1 MSRFHRRH
9 ICLRRWLPPN
19 VGQLAFVL
27 LILPAPSA
35 LSLGAEHLIHPAAG
49 FEMRK
54 ISATTLQIGGA
65 NLHIEFAGVEPDL
78 SRACIVAEISRA
90 AQAVATYYGR
100 FPVSSAHILVV
111 VVAGEH
117 GVLHGT
123 TWGRKDGYPALT
135 RLVVGQ
141 GTTPHELETNWVMTH
156 ELVHTAL
163 ASLPDAQ
170 HWLEEGIATYVEPI
184 ARSQAG
190 QLDEEKVWEDMLEG
204 MQHGEPEEFDRGLDH
219 THTWGRTYWGGAL
232 FCLVAD
238 VEIRR
243 QTNNRYGLQ
252 DALSAIAAA
261 GGTIDKDWP
270 LTRILIIG
278 DKATGT
284 VVLQDLYKKW
294 SDTPVPVDLPQLWQ
308 MLGIHV
314 ENGHTVF
321 DDAAPL
327 SQIRL
332 RITAPRQD
340 KMKPEHNCL

>member
-1 MSRFHRRH
+1 MSRSHRRP
-9 ICLRRWLPPN
+9 ICLRRWLPPA
-19 VGQLAFVL
+19 VGQIAFVL
-27 LILPAPSA
+27 LILPALCA
-35 LSLGAEHLIHPAAG
+35 RSLGAQLLIHPATG
-49 FEMRK
+49 FEMPRFP
-54 ISATTLQIGGA
+54 ATTLQIGGA
-65 NLHIEFAGVEPDL
+65 NLHIEFAGVESDL
-78 SRACIVAEISRA
+78 LRACIVAEIGRA
-90 AQAVATYYGR
+90 AQTVAAYYGR
-100 FPVSSAHILVV
+100 FPVSSARILVV

-123 TWGRKDGYPALT
+123 TWGREDGYPALT

-141 GTTPHELETNWVMTH
+141 DTTPQELKTNWVMTH

-163 ASLPDAQ
+163 PSLPDAQ

-190 QLDEEKVWEDMLEG
+190 QLDREKVWAGMLEG

-232 FCLVAD
+232 FCLAAD
-238 VEIRR
+238 VAIRK

-252 DALSAIAAA
+252 DALRAIVAA
-261 GGTIDKDWP
+261 GGAIDKDWP
-270 LTRILIIG
+270 LTRILMIG

-294 SDTPVPVDLPQLWQ
+294 GDTPVRIDLPQLWG
-308 MLGIHV
+308 MLGIHE
-314 ENGHTVF
+314 ENGRAVF
-321 DDAAPL
+321 DDTAPL

-332 RITAPRQD
+332 AITASRQ
-340 KMKPEHNCL
+340 